1 MKTLSTLKSKRQSV
15 ILFVIVCA
23 FYSCIAQDTVK
34 IKLPAPD
41 KKGGKPL
48 MQALNERHSSREYAD
63 KALTDQQL
71 SDLLWA
77 AYGINRPEEGKRT
90 APSARNRQEIDLYI
104 TTPTGA
110 YVYEAVSHSL
120 IELTNKDIRSETGN
134 QEYSKTAAVN
144 ILYVLNL
151 DKAADKEEDK
161 AMICAC
167 LTSGAIMQ
175 NVYLYCAS
183 ENLGCVLRGFS
194 NTETLKASL
203 KLSDRQKIVTSQSV
217 GVLKVK

>member
-1 MKTLSTLKSKRQSV
+1 MKNLSLLKSKRPSML
-15 ILFVIVCA
+15 LFVIFCA

-34 IKLPAPD
+34 IKLSLPN
-41 KKGGKPL
+41 KEGGKPL
-48 MQALNERHSSREYAD
+48 MQTLNERHSSREYTD

-110 YVYEAVSHSL
+110 YIYDAVNHSL
-120 IELTNKDIRSETGN
+120 IELTKKDIRAETGN

-144 ILYVLNL
+144 ILYVLNK
-151 DKAADKEEDK
+151 DKAADKDEDK

-194 NTETLKASL
+194 DTETLKTAL
-203 KLSDRQKIVTSQSV
+203 KLNDRQKIVTSQSV
-217 GVLKVK
+217 GVMKAK

>member
-1 MKTLSTLKSKRQSV
+1 MKTLSISKRKKP
-15 ILFVIVCA
+15 FA
-23 FYSCIAQDTVK
+23 FLVVLACTFFTCFGQDTVK
-34 IKLPAPD
+34 IKLLPPN
-41 KKGGKPL
+41 KEGGKPL

-71 SDLLWA
+71 ADLLWA
-77 AYGINRPEEGKRT
+77 AYGVNRPGEGKRT

-110 YVYEAVSHSL
+110 YIYDAPNHSL
-120 IELTNKDIRSETGN
+120 IELTPKDIRSETGQ

-194 NTETLKASL
+194 NTETLKAAL
-203 KLSDRQKIVTSQSV
+203 KLNDRQKIVTSQSV
-217 GVLKVK
+217 GVMKVK